1 MGKKHLFKMLLSVII
16 LVFGFSVF
24 AQTVTQQEEL
34 NKKNQVIE
42 TESKTE
48 TENNEES
55 RWPENFAFLVNG
67 KIFYLNYIIQDNIP
81 YFTIESVFN
90 PLKQAGLDYQKISND
105 EYKIVIDENEF
116 SLDLKHFLIKST
128 KLYVDEKEKEKP
140 DFKPPEPIIIPVDIL
155 IKDGQVYFRY
165 DFLVKGLPELI
176 NKVVGYD
183 KNSGTFVVG
192 REKPVKIN
200 FELKE
205 TEPYAILTFKCPA
218 KIKYN
223 LIKTDKNA
231 YLTVNAR
238 FNIEKEKLIEL
249 ESKFFKIVDV
259 KFFGRET
266 EINFELKEKTDKISG
281 YFDRNFDE
289 LKIYFYSKDF
299 YNPKVDTLNK
309 AAVELDAT
317 KHTIKKIIIDPGHG
331 GEDNGA
337 VSKDGTMEKDIALQI
352 AYKLGKELKKRGY
365 EVVLTRYTD
374 VYVPLKDRTGIANSN
389 KGDLFI
395 SIHLNASYRKAS
407 GAETYILSLDG
418 YKQVSDTIAFEN
430 REIKNSKSKDNKGK
444 DEQSSVSFILWDMA
458 QREYIKDSEKLG
470 EFIQEGL
477 NNLMGIRDRGVKQ
490 APLVVLKGLDMP
502 GVLVEVGFLSNP
514 VEETKLKSEDYQNR
528 VVNVIANSVDRYRIY
543 YELRMKKLSDNE
555 DEE

>member
-1 MGKKHLFKMLLSVII
+1 MGGKRLFKALF
-16 LVFGFSVF
+16 LVFILTVEFFLF
-24 AQTVTQQEEL
+24 AQEV
-34 NKKNQVIE
+34 NPVIE
-42 TESKTE
+42 
-48 TENNEES
+48 ENPQSEQTLQDES

-67 KIFYLNYIIQDNIP
+67 KIYYLDFIVKDDIP
-81 YFTIESVFN
+81 YFTLESIFN
-90 PLKQAGLDYQKISND
+90 PLNQVGLEYQKVSDDKYLIM
-105 EYKIVIDENEF
+105 IDENEF

-140 DFKPPEPIIIPVDIL
+140 DFKPPEPIIIPVDIYL
-155 IKDGQVYFRY
+155 QDKKVYFRY
-165 DFLVKGLPELI
+165 DFLVKGLPDLI

-205 TEPYAILTFKCPA
+205 TKPYAILTFKCPA
-218 KIKYN
+218 KIKHS
-223 LIKTDKNA
+223 LIKTENHA

-249 ESKFFKIVDV
+249 ESRFFKIVDV
-259 KFFGRET
+259 KFIGRQT
-266 EINFELKEKTDKISG
+266 EIDFELTENTAEVSAF
-281 YFDRNFDE
+281 FDRNFDE
-289 LKIYFYSKDF
+289 LKVYFYSKDF
-299 YNPKVDTLNK
+299 YNPKVDSLNR
-309 AAVELDAT
+309 AAADLNAT
-317 KHTIKKIIIDPGHG
+317 KLTIKKVIIDPGHG
-331 GEDNGA
+331 GEDQGA
-337 VSKDGTMEKDIALQI
+337 VSKSGVMEKDIVLKI
-352 AYKLGKELKKRGY
+352 AYKLAKELKNRGY

-389 KGDLFI
+389 NGDLFI

-430 REIKNSKSKDNKGK
+430 RELKPGKKDNLKDSGK
-444 DEQSSVSFILWDMA
+444 SPVSFILWDMA

-470 EFIQEGL
+470 EYIQEGL

-490 APLVVLKGLDMP
+490 APLIVLKGLDMP

-514 VEETKLKSEDYQNR
+514 VEETKLKADWYQDK
-528 VVNVIANSVDRYRIY
+528 VVNVLANSVDRYRLY
-543 YELRMKKLSDNE
+543 YELRMKDLTEKR
-555 DEE
+555 DEN

>member
-1 MGKKHLFKMLLSVII
+1 MGKGVLKVLLVCCF
-16 LVFGFSVF
+16 LMFGFFVF
-24 AQTVTQQEEL
+24 SQTEQPEIKNQESQTEQTTQEE
-34 NKKNQVIE
+34 
-42 TESKTE
+42 SK
-48 TENNEES
+48 
-55 RWPENFAFLVNG
+55 WPENFAFLVNG
-67 KIFYLNYIIQDNIP
+67 KIFYLDFIMQDDIP
-81 YFTIESVFN
+81 YFTLESIFN
-90 PLKQAGLDYQKISND
+90 PLKQSGLNYQKISD
-105 EYKIVIDENEF
+105 SEYKITIDDNEF

-155 IKDGQVYFRY
+155 LKDGKVYFRY
-165 DFLVKGLPELI
+165 DFLVKGLPTLI
-176 NKVVGYD
+176 NKVIGYD

-218 KIKYN
+218 KIKYS

-238 FNIEKEKLIEL
+238 FNIEKEKLISL
-249 ESKFFKIVDV
+249 ESSFFVISDV
-259 KFFGRET
+259 KFVGRQT
-266 EINFELKEKTDKISG
+266 EIDFQLKEKTDKVSA

-289 LKIYFYSKDF
+289 LKLYFYSKDF
-299 YNPKVDTLNK
+299 YNPKVDNLNK
-309 AAVELDAT
+309 VATELNAT

-331 GEDNGA
+331 GEDKGA
-337 VSKDGTMEKDIALQI
+337 VSKSGVMEKDVVLKI
-352 AYKLGKELKKRGY
+352 AYKLAKELQKRGY
-365 EVVLTRYTD
+365 EVILTRYTD

-389 KGDLFI
+389 NGDLFI

-418 YKQVSDTIAFEN
+418 YKQVSDTVAFEN
-430 REIKNSKSKDNKGK
+430 REIKSGKSNKDK
-444 DEQSSVSFILWDMA
+444 DQNQGSPVSFILWDMA
-458 QREYIKDSEKLG
+458 QREYIKDSEKFG
-470 EFIQEGL
+470 EYIQEGL

-514 VEETKLKSEDYQNR
+514 VEETKLKSEWYQDK
-528 VVNVIANSVDRYRIY
+528 VVKVLANSVDRYRIY
-543 YELRMKKLSDNE
+543 YELRMKNLTETRNE
-555 DEE
+555 E